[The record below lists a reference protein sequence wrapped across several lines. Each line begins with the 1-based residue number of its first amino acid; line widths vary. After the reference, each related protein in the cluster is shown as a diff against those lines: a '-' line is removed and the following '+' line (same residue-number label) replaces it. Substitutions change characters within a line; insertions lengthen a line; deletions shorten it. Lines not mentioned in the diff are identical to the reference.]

1 MKTAWLYL
9 ASAGTSLLG
18 NSVAMV
24 VWPWLVLQRT
34 GDPAA
39 AGVVATAI
47 AVPSLL
53 FAFYG
58 GHLIDRV
65 GRKPMSVISDVIS
78 GLSVVALIAVDTW
91 AGLNL
96 GWFILIGILGAIGDV
111 PGMAAR
117 AALAGD
123 VAYTSGKSLDMLSGI
138 NQTLMG
144 IAMFL
149 GPSLAGIL
157 LANLPIN
164 QVLWI
169 TAGCSLLAA
178 LLTALMR
185 LTKDPGAE
193 VIEEDSSIKAWLTVL
208 RIPVIRLLAVALA
221 ISAVLVTPYLM
232 LLVPAHFQAIDNPTM
247 MGFVHSA
254 YAVGMIIG
262 GSIIAAIGSDN
273 RRMVWFSTMML
284 FTLGFICLG
293 FLQYSWIVLLG
304 MAVAGVAGGIVGP
317 LQMIVVTESIADNL
331 RGRAFSLFSAIGQM
345 ASPVGFAI
353 TTILLTQVS
362 IYTMAVILAV
372 AWVLASIY
380 LALQGKLFAEPA

>member
-1 MKTAWLYL
+1 M
-9 ASAGTSLLG
+9 
-18 NSVAMV
+18 
-24 VWPWLVLQRT
+24 
-34 GDPAA
+34 
-39 AGVVATAI
+39 
-47 AVPSLL
+47 
-53 FAFYG
+53 
-58 GHLIDRV
+58 
-65 GRKPMSVISDVIS
+65 
-78 GLSVVALIAVDTW
+78 
-91 AGLNL
+91 
-96 GWFILIGILGAIGDV
+96 
-111 PGMAAR
+111 
-117 AALAGD
+117 
-123 VAYTSGKSLDMLSGI
+123 
-138 NQTLMG
+138 
-144 IAMFL
+144 
-149 GPSLAGIL
+149 
-157 LANLPIN
+157 
-164 QVLWI
+164 
-169 TAGCSLLAA
+169 
-178 LLTALMR
+178 
-185 LTKDPGAE
+185 
-193 VIEEDSSIKAWLTVL
+193 EEDSSIKAWLTVL

-331 RGRAFSLFSAIGQM
+331 RGRAFSLFSAIGQL

-372 AWVLASIY
+372 AWVVASIY
-380 LALQGKLFAEPA
+380 LALRGKLFAEPA